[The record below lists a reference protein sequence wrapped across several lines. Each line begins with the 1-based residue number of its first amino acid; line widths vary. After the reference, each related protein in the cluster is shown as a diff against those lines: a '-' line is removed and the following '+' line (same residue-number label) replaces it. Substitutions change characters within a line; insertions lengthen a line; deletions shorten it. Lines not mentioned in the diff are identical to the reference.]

1 MNSIKIRLFV
11 TPKDIDIMIT
21 ALNDYAEKHRTP
33 ACYAEEAKDIARLI
47 KFQADG
53 TDKKQET
60 C

>member
-21 ALNDYAEKHRTP
+21 ALNDYAEKHPNP
-33 ACYAEEAKDIARLI
+33 AFHAEEAKDIARLI